1 MRILVLGA
9 GGAIAREFIPLAQ
22 SDHDLRLFVR
32 GKCKLGAHDERA
44 FIGDA
49 DDISALTVAM
59 AGVDLAVS
67 TLGPRGVDRLAVN
80 VLRAMDDTGVKRLVF
95 VSSAGIYDEVPG
107 ALGAQ
112 IRALGAYID
121 EQRRAC
127 DLIEQSS
134 VDYTILRPMYLTDGE
149 ETIYRTFQKGE
160 QIIGGEISRKAVAR
174 AIRDIVFE
182 NLFRRQSIGLANAI

>member
-32 GKCKLGAHDERA
+32 SKGKLSAHDERA

-49 DDISALTVAM
+49 ENISALTAAM
-59 AGVDLAVS
+59 TGIDLVVS
-67 TLGPRGVDRLAVN
+67 MLGPRGVDRLAVN
-80 VLRAMDDTGVKRLVF
+80 VLRAMHDTGVNRLVL
-95 VSSAGIYDEVPG
+95 VSSAGVYDEVSG
-107 ALGAQ
+107 AVGLR

-134 VDYTILRPMYLTDGE
+134 VDYTILRPMYLTDGK

-160 QIIGGEISRKAVAR
+160 QIIGGEISRKAVAH
-174 AIRDIVFE
+174 AIKDIVCE
-182 NLFRRQSIGLANAI
+182 NTFRRQSIGLANAI